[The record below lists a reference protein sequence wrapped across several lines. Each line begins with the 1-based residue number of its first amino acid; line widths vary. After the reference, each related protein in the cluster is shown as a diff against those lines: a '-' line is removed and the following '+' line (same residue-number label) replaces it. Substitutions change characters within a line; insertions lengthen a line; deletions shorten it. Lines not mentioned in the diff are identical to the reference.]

1 MQQLEE
7 LVSKGPQFLQCVS
20 SYTKHFALKMMEN
33 DVDKRLSV
41 RRALEDKYV
50 KEVGDALLT
59 DIGVSGVKKILIY
72 DSKEQEEQKAEAE
85 AQQKEKERKLSMIEE
100 AAKKDNEDDDNND
113 DEDEDEEGM
122 ELQDS
127 SQEEDELNELRRR
140 REDFGDYDGKCKK

>member
-72 DSKEQEEQKAEAE
+72 DSKEQEEQAEA
-85 AQQKEKERKLSMIEE
+85 QKEKERKLSMIEE
-100 AAKKDNEDDDNND
+100 AAKKDNEDVDNND

-140 REDFGDYDGKCKK
+140 REDFGDYDGKGKK